1 MLETIITYIMSKW
14 VEWLF
19 ICLSGLTAWSYRKFE
34 KRQKAKEAED
44 NAIKMGMQAL
54 LRNDI
59 INVYNKSEERGYC
72 PIYQKQALRN
82 SYSAYHDLGGNDV
95 ATDLYK
101 KTLEM
106 PTEPH
111 EETA

>member
-1 MLETIITYIMSKW
+1 MFDMIIAHVANNW

-34 KRQKAKEAED
+34 KRQKAKEVED

-59 INVYNKSEERGYC
+59 INVYNKSEERGFC
-72 PIYQKQALRN
+72 PVYQKQALEK
-82 SYSAYHDLGGNDV
+82 SYSAYHGLNGNDV
-95 ATDLYK
+95 ATDLYE
-101 KTLEM
+101 KTMEM
-106 PTEPH
+106 PTKPH
-111 EETA
+111 KA